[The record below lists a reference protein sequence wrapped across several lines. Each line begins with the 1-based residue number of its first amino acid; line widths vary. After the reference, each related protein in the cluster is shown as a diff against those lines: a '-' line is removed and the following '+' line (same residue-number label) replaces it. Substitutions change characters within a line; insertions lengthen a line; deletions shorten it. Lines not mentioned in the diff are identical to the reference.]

1 MWVPHKQ
8 TNKQTNNRV
17 PNDVTV
23 ITIDCATFQEMD
35 WTSEDLF
42 PGVAGGS
49 AKVLTASSQ
58 NARFQTKL
66 WFAKPKLARL
76 RNMQ

>member
-1 MWVPHKQ
+1 
-8 TNKQTNNRV
+8 
-17 PNDVTV
+17 
-23 ITIDCATFQEMD
+23 MD